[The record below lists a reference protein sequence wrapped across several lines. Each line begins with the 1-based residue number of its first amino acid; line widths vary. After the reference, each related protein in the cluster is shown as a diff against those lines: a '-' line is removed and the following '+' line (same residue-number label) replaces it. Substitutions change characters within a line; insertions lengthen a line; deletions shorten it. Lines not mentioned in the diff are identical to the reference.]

1 MPASGKASTELYF
14 RRLVNSDNKAVS
26 PPPRPTQVRLSELCR
41 RLLGSAVVW
50 SWAYNFLRLA
60 SGLLL
65 LPLLFR
71 ILSADDLGMYYLFLS
86 LSAVST
92 ALDFGF
98 GPTLGRFVNYAM
110 GGAKRL
116 SAQGVDAT
124 ELHGQPNYALLW
136 ELFHTAKICYRILA
150 GVTFVLLCVFGSLLV
165 GHKAAGTSSPLLTW
179 IAWGVCLLSAVAE
192 VYFSF
197 SNVFLRNLNQ
207 MLVGIRIMVFCY
219 ALRLVL
225 ACGLLLFGAGLLA
238 LPVAT
243 LLTGLLIGVWS
254 RRECQRLLPAAA
266 CPAVVDCRPHLA
278 TLWPGAWRLGLYFAG
293 LYLGTNG
300 NVLLC
305 SAVLG
310 LKANASYGPSLQVM
324 SVIGGLATVWTQVKW
339 PLIGQ
344 YMGRQQLAPIRQ
356 LLPQRLA
363 LLLLTYA
370 VLAVVA
376 LFLGPP
382 LLKLVAPNKSFL
394 PVLWFGLLAL
404 NGLLEQNCSTWN
416 TLISLGNRLPML
428 WASLAT
434 NAACFALNAGLLHLA
449 GAQPGWLVL
458 GPLLTG
464 LAFNYWF
471 WPRYGAH
478 TLGLSWT
485 ESLRLGLPRRAAAT

>member
-1 MPASGKASTELYF
+1 M
-14 RRLVNSDNKAVS
+14 NSDHDAV
-26 PPPRPTQVRLSELCR
+26 RPLPFFAGGPLRDLPR
-41 RLLGSAVVW
+41 RLLGSAVAW
-50 SWAYNFLRLA
+50 SWVLNFLRLA

-71 ILSADDLGMYYLFLS
+71 ILTRNDLGMYYLFLS

-116 SAQGVDAT
+116 SAQGVDTT
-124 ELHGQPNYALLW
+124 ELHGQPNYPLLW
-136 ELFHTAKICYRILA
+136 QLFHTAEVCYRFLA

-165 GHKAAGTSSPLLTW
+165 GNKVGATSSPLLTW
-179 IAWGVCLLSAVAE
+179 VAWSVCLLSAVADI
-192 VYFSF
+192 YFSF

-207 MLVGIRIMVFCY
+207 MLVATRIMVFCY
-219 ALRLVL
+219 ALRLAL
-225 ACGLLLFGAGLLA
+225 ACALLLFGAALLA
-238 LPVAT
+238 LPIAT

-254 RRECQRLLPAAA
+254 RRACLRHLPAAA
-266 CPAVVDCRPHLA
+266 RPVVVDCRPHLT

-310 LKANASYGPSLQVM
+310 LDANASYGPSLQVVG
-324 SVIGGLATVWTQVKW
+324 VIAGLATVWTQVKW

-344 YMGRQQLAPIRQ
+344 YMGRQQLAPVRQ
-356 LLPQRLA
+356 LLPARLW
-363 LLLLTYA
+363 LLLLTYT
-370 VLAVVA
+370 VLAVAAVII
-376 LFLGPP
+376 GPP
-382 LLKLVAPNKSFL
+382 LLKLVAPNKSLL
-394 PVLWFGLLAL
+394 PVFWFGLLAL
-404 NGLLEQNCSTWN
+404 NGLFEQHCSTWN

-434 NAACFALNAGLLHLA
+434 NAACFGLNAALMHLA

-464 LAFNYWF
+464 LAFNYWH
-471 WPRYGAH
+471 WPRYGAR
-478 TLGLSWT
+478 TLGLSWIET
-485 ESLRLGLPRRAAAT
+485 MRLGWPRRAAAT